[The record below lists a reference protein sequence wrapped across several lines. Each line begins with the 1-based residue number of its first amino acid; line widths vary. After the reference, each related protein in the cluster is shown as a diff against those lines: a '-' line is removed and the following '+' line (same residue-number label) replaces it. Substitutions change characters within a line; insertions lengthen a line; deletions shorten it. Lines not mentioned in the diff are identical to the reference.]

1 MRRSLLHSVRT
12 VMTAF
17 LLLTVAL
24 GLPAAADLEESG
36 REHLYNMELSSARE
50 AFAELSRLEPHSPAG
65 PYYEAT
71 TLWTGEF
78 TRRGGMSGA
87 TFRTGAYWSSSREE
101 RPDPALDHDFKQ
113 LVQET
118 IARADEIL
126 KKLPDDEDALFFRGS
141 AEGLMSAYLASV
153 ERSYYGAYQAGKRA
167 KDYHERLLKLD
178 PDYADAYLLPGIF
191 EYTVAT
197 LPRSLRILGFLVG
210 IRGSKEKGLSLVERA
225 VEKGR
230 RTRWVAR
237 LSLSVMQEREKRYGE
252 ALRLLVEL
260 ERAFPGNP
268 FFTMER
274 GSVYLLQKNWV
285 AARRTFEDVAAHRA
299 SDAASESFRLLPPS
313 LVFLRLGE
321 SYLFAKNYP
330 QAARELDRALAIPGV
345 PDWVRAQIFL
355 RRGMCSDAQGRRV
368 AAKWDYRRVLK
379 LDDDSVISKLAE
391 RYLDQPYG
399 AQ

>member
-1 MRRSLLHSVRT
+1 MSAL
-12 VMTAF
+12 
-17 LLLTVAL
+17 LLLTLAL
-24 GLPAAADLEESG
+24 GPLASAGLEEAG
-36 REHLYNMELSSARE
+36 REHLYNMELASARE
-50 AFAELSRLEPHSPAG
+50 AFAELGRLEPRSPAG

-87 TFRTGAYWSSSREE
+87 TFRTGDYWSSSREE
-101 RPDPALDHDFKQ
+101 PPDPVLERDFKR

-118 IARADEIL
+118 ITRADERL
-126 KKLPDDEDALFFRGS
+126 KELPDDEDALFFRGA
-141 AEGLMSAYLASV
+141 AEGLMSGYLASV

-167 KDYHERLLKLD
+167 KGYHEQLLKLD
-178 PDYADAYLLPGIF
+178 PDYADACLLPGIF

-260 ERAFPGNP
+260 ERAFPRNP
-268 FFTMER
+268 FFSMER
-274 GSVYLLQKNWV
+274 GSLYLLQKNWV
-285 AARRTFEDVAAHRA
+285 AARRTFEGLVAER
-299 SDAASESFRLLPPS
+299 DREAASESYRLLHPS
-313 LVFLRLGE
+313 LIFLRLGE
-321 SYLFAKNYP
+321 SYLFAKSYDE
-330 QAARELDRALAIPGV
+330 AARNLDRALGIPDV

-355 RRGMCSDAQGRRV
+355 RRGMCSDARGHRV
-368 AAKWDYRRVLK
+368 AAEWDYRRVLK
-379 LDDDSVISKLAE
+379 LDNDTLVGKLAE
-391 RYLDQPYG
+391 RYLDRPYG
-399 AQ
+399 KE